1 MDTSNLRKTH
11 QKLMDFLVKN
21 GYKKDSLL
29 ETKKCISLVLEA
41 GTSPEITSY
50 EELFFWKLSN
60 EVINPKKEDFLLK
73 LS

>member
-29 ETKKCISLVLEA
+29 QTRKCIRLALEVGA
-41 GTSPEITSY
+41 SPEITSY
-50 EELFFWKLSN
+50 EELFFWKLRN
-60 EVINPKKEDFLLK
+60 VVINRKKEDTSL
-73 LS
+73 